1 VSSLAHP
8 PHVEAKRR
16 TYRPQFRVSGQRTAL
31 ETRSNRI
38 LERFWFSTVAG
49 PPLRSFLLGSPGPI
63 CMRTMISAPDNAC
76 GRYLP
81 FPFPASLLRPGDLAT
96 ICAFLAGDADARSNN
111 AILHA
116 VRRWFVPEMC
126 APLESAVGGGTQRDA
141 PPIIP
146 AEARVHF
153 GLFSGTVIGL
163 VDVLQSEVVSA
174 SVLDTY
180 CLFGC
185 WTDSRDSQIL

>member
-1 VSSLAHP
+1 MSSLAHP

-63 CMRTMISAPDNAC
+63 CMRTVISAPDNAC

-126 APLESAVGGGTQRDA
+126 APWSRPLVV
-141 PPIIP
+141 
-146 AEARVHF
+146 AR
-153 GLFSGTVIGL
+153 
-163 VDVLQSEVVSA
+163 SEMRPR
-174 SVLDTY
+174 L
-180 CLFGC
+180 
-185 WTDSRDSQIL
+185 SRPRRACTLGFFQGR